1 MDKKE
6 IFGEGIAAN
15 LKIGDIVE
23 WSKWNSEDLEWERFY
38 GVLIEMTNDFAS
50 QIIERNDRRA
60 NKSTEDFVNNKL
72 LAESLGVTI
81 EDLERW
87 EVAY

>member
-38 GVLIEMTNDFAS
+38 GVLIEMTNEVKS
-50 QIIERNDRRA
+50 NRLVSISKVIPLNNQ
-60 NKSTEDFVNNKL
+60 STEMEFFTF
-72 LAESLGVTI
+72 SLKKV
-81 EDLERW
+81 DSPSKSN
-87 EVAY
+87 V